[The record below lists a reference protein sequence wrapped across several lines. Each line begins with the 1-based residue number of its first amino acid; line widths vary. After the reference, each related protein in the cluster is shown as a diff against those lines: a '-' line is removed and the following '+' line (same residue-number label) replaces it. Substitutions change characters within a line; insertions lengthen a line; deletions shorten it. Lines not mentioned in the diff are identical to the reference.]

1 MKAKKATQSL
11 ALDTMIRDLTLSN
24 GQVNVQNLTEWSLF
38 EKSKSLLLYE
48 KEEKVSQINS

>member
-24 GQVNVQNLTEWSLF
+24 GQVNVQNLTE
-38 EKSKSLLLYE
+38 
-48 KEEKVSQINS
+48 